1 MFNETYVSYCN
12 NKGINDDN
20 DGSSGIGNNSLSD
33 VNNVAVTS
41 VVSNLVASS
50 LDSSN
55 DNVGINTRLEK
66 KTILNRWSSYPLHET
81 YFETS
86 PNDSKDSCDGLDQRL
101 HSCTLEDVDLVSIA
115 DIVQDVVIVEVDVGD
130 RSFSINIELVQTL
143 MIAH

>member
-12 NKGINDDN
+12 NKGINDDD

-41 VVSNLVASS
+41 IVSNLVASS
-50 LDSSN
+50 LDSGNNNIS
-55 DNVGINTRLEK
+55 INTRLEK
-66 KTILNRWSSYPLHET
+66 KKVLSHWPNPLHET

-86 PNDSKDSCDGLDQRL
+86 PDDSKDGCDGLNQRL
-101 HSCTLEDVDLVSIA
+101 HSCTLEDVDFVSIA
-115 DIVQDVVIVEVDVGD
+115 DIVQDVVIVEVDIGD
-130 RSFSINIELVQTL
+130 RSFSINVELVQLL